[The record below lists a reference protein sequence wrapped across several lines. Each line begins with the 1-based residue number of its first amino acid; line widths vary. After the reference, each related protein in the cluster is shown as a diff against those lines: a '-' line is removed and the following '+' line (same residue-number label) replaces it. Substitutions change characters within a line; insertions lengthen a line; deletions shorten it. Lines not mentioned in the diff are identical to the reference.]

1 VLPRGKIL
9 DRLVLTSDPAR
20 FDESVRRFYAGLR
33 PGLEC
38 VWSGRKLVGD
48 FDVDHAI
55 PFALWQDSSL
65 WNLFPAAKTV
75 NNQKRD
81 RLPSREIVRRRS
93 ERIVENW
100 RSLSREF
107 PSRFLSS
114 AAALSGGAIAIRSK
128 QGERRAG
135 DLTVDGS
142 EGAIELAPGW
152 ENPLLSSFVEA
163 IEYTAA
169 MRGAARWE
177 P

>member
-1 VLPRGKIL
+1 M
-9 DRLVLTSDPAR
+9 
-20 FDESVRRFYAGLR
+20 RRFYAGLR

-93 ERIVENW
+93 ERIIENW

-107 PSRFLSS
+107 PSRFLIA
-114 AAALSGGAIAIRSK
+114 AAALSGGAVAVRNK
-128 QGERRAG
+128 EGERRAG
-135 DLTVDGS
+135 GVTVDATQDATA
-142 EGAIELAPGW
+142 GAIELAPGW
-152 ENPLLSSFVEA
+152 EKPLLSSFVEA

>member
-1 VLPRGKIL
+1 MGHWIRDAVILRWADMTWRLSAGVLPRGKIL
-9 DRLVLTSDPAR
+9 DRLVLASDPAR
-20 FDESVRRFYAGLR
+20 FDESVRRFYEGLR

-65 WNLFPAAKTV
+65 WNLFPAAKAV

-107 PSRFLSS
+107 PSRFLN
-114 AAALSGGAIAIRSK
+114 AAA
-128 QGERRAG
+128 
-135 DLTVDGS
+135 
-142 EGAIELAPGW
+142 GAIELAPGW
-152 ENPLLSSFVEA
+152 EKPLLSSFDEA

>member
-1 VLPRGKIL
+1 M
-9 DRLVLTSDPAR
+9 LTSDPAR
-20 FDESVRRFYAGLR
+20 FDESVRQFYAGLR

-48 FDVDHAI
+48 FAVDHAI

-65 WNLFPAAKTV
+65 WNLFPADWTL

-93 ERIVENW
+93 EWIVENW
-100 RSLSREF
+100 RSLSRKF
-107 PSRFLSS
+107 PSRFVNA
-114 AAALSGGAIAIRSK
+114 AAALSGGAVAVRNK
-128 QGERRAG
+128 EGERPAG
-135 DLTVDGS
+135 EVTRDATA
-142 EGAIELAPGW
+142 GAIELAPGW
-152 ENPLLSSFVEA
+152 EKPLLSSFVEA

>member
-1 VLPRGKIL
+1 M
-9 DRLVLTSDPAR
+9 
-20 FDESVRRFYAGLR
+20 
-33 PGLEC
+33 
-38 VWSGRKLVGD
+38 WSGKKLVGR

-65 WNLFPAAKTV
+65 WNLFPAARTV
-75 NNQKRD
+75 NSQKRE

-107 PSRFLSS
+107 PSRFLNA
-114 AAALSGGAIAIRSK
+114 AAALSGGAVAVRNK
-128 QGERRAG
+128 EGERRAEDSTEDATAG
-135 DLTVDGS
+135 T
-142 EGAIELAPGW
+142 IELAPGW
-152 ENPLLSSFVEA
+152 EKPLLSSFVEA

>member
-1 VLPRGKIL
+1 
-9 DRLVLTSDPAR
+9 
-20 FDESVRRFYAGLR
+20 
-33 PGLEC
+33 

-65 WNLFPAAKTV
+65 WNLLPAAKAV
-75 NNQKRD
+75 NNQKRE

-100 RSLSREF
+100 RSLAREF
-107 PSRFLSS
+107 PSRFLNA
-114 AAALSGGAIAIRSK
+114 AAALSGGAVAVRNK
-128 QGERRAG
+128 EGERRSGEVTG
-135 DLTVDGS
+135 DAA
-142 EGAIELAPGW
+142 EEAIELVPRW
-152 ENPLLSSFVEA
+152 EKPLLSSFVEA
-163 IEYTAA
+163 IENTAA